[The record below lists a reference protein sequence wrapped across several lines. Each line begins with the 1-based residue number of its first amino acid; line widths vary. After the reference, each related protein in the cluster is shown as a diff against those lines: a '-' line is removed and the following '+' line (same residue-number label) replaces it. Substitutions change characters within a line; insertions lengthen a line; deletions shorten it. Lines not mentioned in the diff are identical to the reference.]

1 MRFVTAL
8 GGLTFLVYV
17 LIGCAQNRN
26 AGTASEAELA
36 TRPATAPATTQAD
49 VDQGSPTE
57 SVKKR
62 GRGAEAFEQKHQRNL
77 SRIAQGPIDVLF
89 MGDSI
94 TEGWGGRGK
103 PVWEK
108 VYAPIRAANFG
119 IGGDRTQHVIWRIEN
134 GELDI
139 SPPPKVM
146 VLMIGTNNT
155 GGRDTPEE
163 IAQGVQKIMRMS
175 RAKLPQTRI
184 LLLGVFPR
192 SRGRGDKIAPINV
205 MISKLDDGK
214 MVRYLDIGDKFLDA
228 GGKLPA
234 EIFPDGLHPNEK
246 GYEIWADA
254 MNGLL
259 GDMLGSPLP
268 RVQPVATTQKSAD
281 IGSPT
286 DSVPQVGPQ
295 ARRFVDRHQRNLK
308 RKDEGPIDVL
318 FLGDSITEGWEWG
331 KRPAIWNLRYA
342 PLNAANF
349 GVGGDRT
356 QNVLWRIT
364 DGGELDGLSPK
375 VVVLL
380 IGTNN
385 LGTDPPDAIAAGIEK
400 IVVTIRTKS
409 PTTKVLLLAPFPR
422 TMGGPKIADA
432 LTDVKRIISKLDDGQ
447 NVRYLDISLKLADA
461 NGNPQ
466 TGVYEDGLHL
476 TDQGYE
482 IWAAAMQSLLSE
494 LLKG

>member
-1 MRFVTAL
+1 MVL
-8 GGLTFLVYV
+8 GLS
-17 LIGCAQNRN
+17 LIGCSQNRN
-26 AGTASEAELA
+26 APAPEPEPTS
-36 TRPATAPATTQAD
+36 RPTTAPATTQAD
-49 VDQGSPTE
+49 ADQGSPTE

-62 GRGAEAFEQKHQRNL
+62 GRGADAFEQKHQRNL

-108 VYAPIRAANFG
+108 LYAPIRAANFG
-119 IGGDRTQHVIWRIEN
+119 IGGDRTQHIIWRIEN

-139 SPPPKVM
+139 NPAPRVM

-155 GGRDTPEE
+155 GGRDTAED
-163 IAQGVQKIMRMS
+163 IAAGVEKIVRMT
-175 RAKLPQTRI
+175 REKLPSTKI

-192 SRGRGDKIAPINV
+192 TKGHPEKIPQINAI
-205 MISKLDDGK
+205 ISKLDDRG

-228 GGKLPA
+228 GGKLPT

-254 MNGLL
+254 MDPLL
-259 GDMLGSPLP
+259 GQMLGRPFP
-268 RVQPVATTQKSAD
+268 RAQQPAATSQPSAD
-281 IGSPT
+281 VGTAT
-286 DSVPQVGPQ
+286 DSVPQVGPRAQ
-295 ARRFVDRHQRNLK
+295 RFMDRHQRNLK
-308 RKDEGPIDVL
+308 RKNEGPIDLL

-331 KRPAIWNLRYA
+331 GRPGIWNLRYA

-349 GVGGDRT
+349 GVSADRT

-364 DGGELDGLSPK
+364 EGGELDGLHPK
-375 VVVLL
+375 AVVLL

-385 LGTDPPDAIAAGIEK
+385 LGTDPPEAIAQGIDK
-400 IVVTIRTKS
+400 IVRMIRAKLPS
-409 PTTKVLLLAPFPR
+409 TKVLLLAPFPR
-422 TMGGPKIADA
+422 TMGGPQIADA
-432 LTDVKRIISKLDDGQ
+432 LTEVKRNISKMDDGQ
-447 NVRYLDISLKLADA
+447 TVRYLDISLKLADA
-461 NGNPQ
+461 NGNMLP
-466 TGVYEDGLHL
+466 GVSDDGLHL
-476 TDQGYE
+476 TDKGYE

-494 LLKG
+494 MMKG